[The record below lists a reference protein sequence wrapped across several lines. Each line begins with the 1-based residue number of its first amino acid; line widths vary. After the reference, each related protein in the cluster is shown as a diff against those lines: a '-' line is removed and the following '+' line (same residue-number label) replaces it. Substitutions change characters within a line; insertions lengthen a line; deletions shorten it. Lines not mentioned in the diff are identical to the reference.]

1 MTSFVMQISFLKEQP
16 QNEVNINSGSWENIA
31 MQREILLTPKP
42 FQKPHVK
49 VKEQALLC
57 ESRLTQL
64 TSATILGWRCFWLPY
79 CAQKTVIKA
88 INIIDPSY
96 KYP

>member
-16 QNEVNINSGSWENIA
+16 PQNEVNINSSSWENIA
-31 MQREILLTPKP
+31 MQLEILLIPKP

-49 VKEQALLC
+49 FKEQALLS
-57 ESRLTQL
+57 ESRQL

-79 CAQKTVIKA
+79 CAQKTIIKA
-88 INIIDPSY
+88 IIDPSY